1 MKSIQQHITERLQ
14 LNKDR
19 VRRYEYYSKTKDE
32 LHEIID
38 KITEQHKGDE
48 VIDLNIIDTSEI
60 TDMSGLFAYMKYNYD
75 ISQWNVSNVTNME
88 GMFYGSSFNN
98 DISEWNVSH
107 VENMECMFKFSKFNQ
122 DISKWNV
129 SNVKNMSFM
138 FSGSTFNQDLTPWKD
153 KIKNKKQLRDIQDY
167 IK

>member
-14 LNKDR
+14 LNRNR
-19 VRRYEYYSKTKDE
+19 VHYEYFPETKEE
-32 LHEIID
+32 LKDIIEEITRKHEND
-38 KITEQHKGDE
+38 KI
-48 VIDLNIIDTSEI
+48 VDLNMIGTSEI

-138 FSGSTFNQDLTPWKD
+138 FSGSEFNKDLTSWKD
-153 KIKNKKQLRDIQDY
+153 KIKNKKQLRAIQDY